1 MKKIPS
7 LLSNK
12 KAVIFDL
19 FHTLISFDDSGRPWT
34 SEVLGIEHKIWT
46 KQLVENSPDRLKG
59 KIKDPYELLETSV
72 HAIDPNFPKDIIVKA
87 TENRLLGMKDVVV
100 NVKEEIISTL
110 QSLKENGKKLGLVR
124 NADYL
129 EIDSWADSPLAP
141 LFESTIFSCQVGFVK
156 PQPEIYKLCLNEL
169 EVSPGD
175 SVFVGDGGSN
185 ELIGAREMGMT
196 TILMTGI
203 LMRLWPHVI
212 EERKDQTDYIIE
224 NISELI
230 E

>member
-72 HAIDPNFPKDIIVKA
+72 HAI
-87 TENRLLGMKDVVV
+87 VVV
-100 NVKEEIISTL
+100 DVKEEIISTL
-110 QSLKENGKKLGLVR
+110 QSLKENGKKLGLVS